1 MRFDSAYLLQCLRCP
16 TKGSFTANLWRL
28 FIRRCAML
36 VKLKRRPYLVR
47 LYLSYKGWRKYLP
60 PGRALRA
67 AMATSQ

>member
-1 MRFDSAYLLQCLRCP
+1 
-16 TKGSFTANLWRL
+16 
-28 FIRRCAML
+28 ML

-60 PGRALRA
+60 RGRALRA